1 MDGFAF
7 SGLATESLRSSARDW
22 QSLSTFCT
30 NVPFFA
36 CNTIYLASCFTD
48 AVLSQLKTEREV
60 DLHFNLIE
68 ILADEAKK
76 IRFLK
81 ELFHYQIRIE

>member
-1 MDGFAF
+1 MLTASFSIEDG
-7 SGLATESLRSSARDW
+7 
-22 QSLSTFCT
+22 
-30 NVPFFA
+30 
-36 CNTIYLASCFTD
+36 
-48 AVLSQLKTEREV
+48 REV

-76 IRFLK
+76 IQFLK

>member
-1 MDGFAF
+1 MYN
-7 SGLATESLRSSARDW
+7 EIQKVISLWISS
-22 QSLSTFCT
+22 FEG
-30 NVPFFA
+30 
-36 CNTIYLASCFTD
+36 
-48 AVLSQLKTEREV
+48 AVLSQLKAEREV

-76 IRFLK
+76 REFLK

>member
-1 MDGFAF
+1 MAP
-7 SGLATESLRSSARDW
+7 RSVKK
-22 QSLSTFCT
+22 F
-30 NVPFFA
+30 
-36 CNTIYLASCFTD
+36 FTD

-60 DLHFNLIE
+60 DLHFNPID